1 MNQDDIN
8 RKRVADLTC
17 LSKDATELAY
27 YDHAIDK
34 TKIRYYKT
42 FRHYGVKKKGQI
54 KHALLSSDSCKSF
67 IPVSLA

>member
-34 TKIRYYKT
+34 TKIRY
-42 FRHYGVKKKGQI
+42 G
-54 KHALLSSDSCKSF
+54 LSVFQEPAS
-67 IPVSLA
+67 IERT